1 MMTVTHSRPKSWKE
15 PMLLKRLHVL
25 DLTISTRLVLP
36 LQFGVFVS
44 RFYSDQ
50 PSSNPELSREGDTI
64 IHIPRA
70 NVYRFGQA
78 NTNQPVFRDLEWTVR
93 DGESW
98 AVVGPAGSEKSDLLS
113 MLMGHMRL
121 SPSPSRGIYPFLP
134 VLNPPR
140 DMYEAISFVSFTS
153 RPSFSASFSAPSPS
167 SSGGFFDYTARYG
180 AMRGELRQTLR
191 ETLFSQS
198 SPSPRGSQQSDRQ
211 MNLLDEV
218 IRRLDLEDLME
229 LPFVVLSNGQ
239 TRRARIARALLGS
252 PELLLLDE
260 PLTGLD
266 PSHRAQLTSLLHDL
280 HVSRKPRILMSL
292 RPQDPLP
299 EWITHVALVDGQSVR
314 TEIRSQNFM
323 PFPISDS
330 ETPGTS
336 DMHIKRK
343 DNMERERKELVAMK
357 NVNVKYHDRHVLKNI
372 NWTIRAG
379 EKWHLQGPNGSGKT
393 TLLSLLTGAHP
404 QSYTQRPPSSVLQL
418 FSLPRRLQPTIA
430 LQKLIGHVSPE
441 IFNAFPR
448 RGGEGGMTV
457 SEVIGTGFEGV
468 FSYRK
473 LSEEQERRV
482 EEIITALGP
491 SSFSGSDL
499 TWHELASTKFVALS
513 PGQQSLTLFLR
524 AIVSSPR
531 LLILDEPFAGMDS
544 RMISGVKRYLREELD
559 DDMSVVFVSHWQDE
573 LPWGAEDV
581 KRIRLVDG
589 EAIIC

>member
-1 MMTVTHSRPKSWKE
+1 MFSISPSRARIVTDKTRFC
-15 PMLLKRLHVL
+15 LIYR
-25 DLTISTRLVLP
+25 TRLALP
-36 LQFGVFVS
+36 LQLGALVS
-44 RFYSDQ
+44 RFFSDQ
-50 PSSNPELSREGDTI
+50 SSSNPEPSRDGDTI

-78 NTNQPVFRDLEWTVR
+78 NTNQPVFRNLEWTVR

-121 SPSPSRGIYPFLP
+121 SPSPPKGIYPFLP

-180 AMRGELRQTLR
+180 AMRDELRQTLR

-198 SPSPRGSQQSDRQ
+198 SLSPRGNQESDRQ
-211 MNLLDEV
+211 MKLLDEV

-260 PLTGLD
+260 PLSEYPGLD

-280 HVSRKPRILMSL
+280 HVSHKPRILMSL

-314 TEIRSQNFM
+314 TEIRSQKFM
-323 PFPISDS
+323 PFPVSDS
-330 ETPGTS
+330 EPPGTS
-336 DMHIKRK
+336 DLHVKRE
-343 DNMERERKELVAMK
+343 DNLERERKELVVMK
-357 NVNVKYHDRHVLKNI
+357 NVNVKYNDRHVLKNI

-430 LQKLIGHVSPE
+430 LQKLVGHVSPE

-457 SEVIGTGFEGV
+457 REVIGTGFEGV

-491 SSFSGSDL
+491 SYFSDSDL
-499 TWHELASTKFVALS
+499 TWHELASTKFVSLS

-524 AIVSSPR
+524 AIVSSPP

-559 DDMSVVFVSHWQDE
+559 DDMSVVFISHWEDE
-573 LPWGAEDV
+573 VPWDAEDV

-589 EAIIC
+589 EAIIS